1 MTFPGLGMPHCTP
14 AFAAYRL
21 EKAVDGTHQHFS
33 QCRQLRDLPYGLAF
47 FDFVDGVSKNVVEL
61 LA

>member
-33 QCRQLRDLPYGLAF
+33 QCRQQRDLPNGLAF